1 MPMKP
6 KIFASILLSSFQ
18 LNPLM
23 AQEATATLKK
33 ASESPA
39 PTKSEVLEEIVV
51 TAPLGHTLFEQAQA
65 VSVLTG
71 KKLQQSLEPTLGQ
84 TLSRQPGVSGSYF
97 GPVSSRPIIRGLD
110 GDRIRILQ
118 NGLNTI
124 DASGASVDHAVS
136 FDVSNLTSI
145 EIVRGP
151 ATLLYGSN
159 AIGGV
164 VNAVDNRIPTE
175 RMDTISGSLGSS
187 YSSVDHGYSANL
199 MVEGGKGP
207 VAFHFETFTRA
218 TEDLD
223 IPGNSL
229 SAEYRKQT
237 GEAGSEGR
245 LPSSNLRA
253 EGMSGGLSYI
263 WDKGYIGASLTGYHT
278 NYASPAE
285 EGITIDMEQLRLDVR
300 GAFFDPLPLIKE
312 INYRFAWSDYEHTE
326 FEGAEVGTVFTNEGF
341 DGRIEVKHEKIAGF
355 EGVVGFQSDRSHFSA
370 NGEEAFLP
378 TVITASNSA
387 FIFEERKFGALSLQ
401 MGGRY
406 DHISVESQDS
416 DNPNFGPGESR
427 AFDNFSGSLGAIYN
441 PTDDYAIAL
450 TATYS
455 ERAPNYQELFAN
467 GAHIATGVYELGNS
481 GLSTEKSLGIDLNV
495 RKRTGWVTGS
505 VGGYYNHFNNFI
517 GLFPTGGVDPG
528 SGFPVMEFRSTEAE
542 FLGAELET
550 TFHLLHPVTDKP
562 AAADQSNLDLE
573 FKADAVRAR
582 DRITGAPLPRIPPF
596 HLSTALAYQRG
607 PLGIR
612 LEGVYAAP
620 QDRISAAELPTDSY
634 FLVNAA
640 ISYTLSRGPI
650 TTDLYLKGVNLT
662 DAEAREHT
670 SFLKD
675 RAPLGGRGFVAGI
688 KMTF

>member
-1 MPMKP
+1 MKRP
-6 KIFASILLSSFQ
+6 FFTSIILSSFI
-18 LNPLM
+18 LHPLA
-23 AQEATATLKK
+23 AQEVTSALPVA
-33 ASESPA
+33 AESTVLP
-39 PTKSEVLEEIVV
+39 KSEVLNEIVV
-51 TAPLGHTLFEQAQA
+51 TAPLQKTLFEQAQSI
-65 VSVLTG
+65 SVLTG
-71 KKLQQSLEPTLGQ
+71 RNLQQSMEPTLGQ

-97 GPVSSRPIIRGLD
+97 GPVASRPIIRGLD

-124 DASGASVDHAVS
+124 DASGASADHAVS

-145 EIVRGP
+145 EMVRGP

-187 YSSVDHGYSANL
+187 YSSVDHGYRANV

-218 TEDLD
+218 AEDLA

-263 WDKGYIGASLTGYHT
+263 WNTGYFGASVTSYHT

-285 EGITIDMEQLRLDVR
+285 EGISIDMEQLRLDVR

-312 INYRFAWSDYEHTE
+312 INYRLAGSDYEHTE
-326 FEGAEVGTVFTNEGF
+326 WEGSEIGTIFANEGF
-341 DGRIEVKHEKIAGF
+341 DGRIEIKHEKMGGF

-378 TVITASNSA
+378 SVITTSNSG
-387 FIFEERKFGALSLQ
+387 FIFEERKMGALRLQ
-401 MGGRY
+401 MGARY

-416 DNPNFGPGESR
+416 DNPNFGSGATR
-427 AFDNFSGSLGAIYN
+427 AFDNFSGSLGAIYH

-467 GAHIATGVYELGNS
+467 GAHIATGVYELGNPD
-481 GLSTEKSLGIDLNV
+481 LATEKSLGIDLNV

-505 VGGYYNHFNNFI
+505 VGGYFNRFNQFI
-517 GLFPTGGVDPG
+517 GLFPTGALDA
-528 SGFPVMEFRSTEAE
+528 GFPVMEFRSTEAD

-550 TFHLLHPVTDKP
+550 TLHLLQPVTDKP
-562 AAADQSNLDLE
+562 ATADQNNLDLE

-596 HLSTALAYQRG
+596 HLSSALAYQHG

-612 LEGVYAAP
+612 LEGIYAAA

-634 FLVNAA
+634 FLINAA

-662 DAEAREHT
+662 NAEAREHS

>member
-1 MPMKP
+1 MKSLP
-6 KIFASILLSSFQ
+6 YAILLFSSLLSQ
-18 LNPLM
+18 ALQ
-23 AQEATATLKK
+23 AQTETPTLK
-33 ASESPA
+33 ESA
-39 PTKSEVLEEIVV
+39 DSEVLAEIIV
-51 TAPLGHTLFEQAQA
+51 TAPLGRSLFEQAQA
-65 VSVLTG
+65 VTVLTG
-71 KKLQQSLEPTLGQ
+71 KKLQQAMEPTLGQ
-84 TLSRQPGVSGSYF
+84 TLSREPGVSGSYF
-97 GPVSSRPIIRGLD
+97 GPVASRPIIRGLD
-110 GDRIRILQ
+110 GDRIRVLQ

-124 DASGASVDHAVS
+124 DASSASVDHAVS

-151 ATLLYGSN
+151 ATLLYGSS

-187 YSSVDHGYSANL
+187 YSSVDNGYQANL
-199 MVEGGKGP
+199 MVEGGSGP

-218 TEDLD
+218 AEDLA

-229 SAEYRKQT
+229 STAYRKQT
-237 GEAGSEGR
+237 GETGSEGR
-245 LPSSNLRA
+245 LPSSNLRS

-263 WDKGYIGASLTGYHT
+263 WDKGYFGASVTSYHT

-285 EGITIDMEQLRLDVR
+285 AGITIDLEQLRLDVR

-326 FEGAEVGTVFTNEGF
+326 FEGAEAGTIFTNEGY
-341 DGRIEVKHEKIAGF
+341 DGRIEIKHEKIAGF
-355 EGVVGFQSDRSHFSA
+355 EGVLGFQSDRSNFSA

-378 TVITASNSA
+378 TVITQSNSA
-387 FIFEERKFGALSLQ
+387 FIFEERKIGALRLQ
-401 MGGRY
+401 MGARY
-406 DHISVESQDS
+406 DNISVASQDS
-416 DNPNFGPGESR
+416 DNPNFGKGQTR
-427 AFDNFSGSLGAIYN
+427 NFDNFSGSLGAIYN
-441 PTDDYAIAL
+441 PTEDYAIAL
-450 TATYS
+450 TVNYA

-467 GAHIATGVYELGNS
+467 GAHIATGVYELGDAS
-481 GLSTEKSLGIDLNV
+481 LPTEQSVGIDLNV

-505 VGGYYNHFNNFI
+505 VGGYYNRFNNFV
-517 GLFPTGGVDPG
+517 GLFPTGAVDPG
-528 SGFPVMEFRSTEAE
+528 SGFPVMAFRSTEAD
-542 FLGAELET
+542 FLGAELQT
-550 TFHLLHPVTDKP
+550 TFHLLNPATDEP
-562 AAADQSNLDLE
+562 APADQSNLNLE

-582 DRITGAPLPRIPPF
+582 DRLTGAPLPRIPPF

-607 PLGIR
+607 PLGVR

-620 QDRISAAELPTDSY
+620 QDRVANNELPTDSY

-650 TTDLYLKGVNLT
+650 TADLYLKGVNLT

-675 RAPLGGRGFVAGI
+675 RAPLGGRGFVAGV

>member
-1 MPMKP
+1 MKP
-6 KIFASILLSSFQ
+6 QLIASIILSGVVYYPSVG
-18 LNPLM
+18 
-23 AQEATATLKK
+23 QEVSATLR
-33 ASESPA
+33 AAVESPA
-39 PTKSEVLEEIVV
+39 IPKSEILDEMVV
-51 TAPLGHTLFEQAQA
+51 TAPLEQTLFEQAQSI
-65 VSVLTG
+65 SVLTG
-71 KKLQQSLEPTLGQ
+71 KSLQQSIEPTLGQ

-97 GPVSSRPIIRGLD
+97 GPVASRPIIRGLD

-124 DASGASVDHAVS
+124 DASGASADHAVS

-175 RMDTISGSLGSS
+175 RMDTISGSLGST
-187 YSSVDHGYSANL
+187 YSSVDNGYRANL
-199 MVEGGKGP
+199 MIEGGNGP

-218 TEDLD
+218 AEDLA

-237 GEAGSEGR
+237 GEAGSVGR

-263 WDKGYIGASLTGYHT
+263 WNTGYIGASVTGYHT

-300 GAFFDPLPLIKE
+300 GAFYNPLPLIKE
-312 INYRFAWSDYEHTE
+312 INYRLAWSDYEHTE
-326 FEGAEVGTVFTNEGF
+326 FEGAEIGTVFANEGF
-341 DGRIEVKHEKIAGF
+341 DGRIEMKHEKMGGF

-378 TVITASNSA
+378 SVITTSNSG
-387 FIFEERKFGALSLQ
+387 FIFEERKIGSLRLQ
-401 MGGRY
+401 MGARY
-406 DHISVESQDS
+406 DHISVESQGS
-416 DNPNFGPGESR
+416 DNPNFGSGSTR
-427 AFDNFSGSLGAIYN
+427 VFDNFSGSLGAIYN

-450 TATYS
+450 TTTYS

-517 GLFPTGGVDPG
+517 GLFPTGAVDAG
-528 SGFPVMEFRSTEAE
+528 SGFPVMEFRSTEAD

-550 TFHLLHPVTDKP
+550 TFHLLHPVTDMP
-562 AAADQSNLDLE
+562 ATADQSNLDLE
-573 FKADAVRAR
+573 FKADAVHAR
-582 DRITGAPLPRIPPF
+582 DRITGAALPRIPPF

-607 PLGIR
+607 PLGMR
-612 LEGVYAAP
+612 FEGAYAAP
-620 QDRISAAELPTDSY
+620 QDRISSAELSTASY

-640 ISYTLSRGPI
+640 ISYTLSRGPV
-650 TTDLYLKGVNLT
+650 TTDVYLKGVNLT

>member
-1 MPMKP
+1 MKLQF
-6 KIFASILLSSFQ
+6 IASIILSGVVFHPSA
-18 LNPLM
+18 
-23 AQEATATLKK
+23 AQEVTATLQ
-33 ASESPA
+33 AAVESTAIP
-39 PTKSEVLEEIVV
+39 KSEILDEMVV
-51 TAPLGHTLFEQAQA
+51 TAPLQQTLFEQAQSI
-65 VSVLTG
+65 SVLTG
-71 KKLQQSLEPTLGQ
+71 KSLQQSMEPTLGQ

-97 GPVSSRPIIRGLD
+97 GPVASRPIIRGLD

-124 DASGASVDHAVS
+124 DASGVSADHAVS

-145 EIVRGP
+145 EMVRGP
-151 ATLLYGSN
+151 ATMLYGSN

-175 RMDTISGSLGSS
+175 RMDTISGSLGST
-187 YSSVDHGYSANL
+187 YSSVDNGYRANL
-199 MVEGGKGP
+199 MIEGGNGP

-218 TEDLD
+218 AEDLA

-237 GEAGSEGR
+237 GEAGSVGR

-263 WDKGYIGASLTGYHT
+263 WNAGYIGASVTSYHT

-285 EGITIDMEQLRLDVR
+285 EGITINMEQLRLDVR
-300 GAFFDPLPLIKE
+300 GAFYHPLPLIKE
-312 INYRFAWSDYEHTE
+312 INYRLAWSDYEHTE
-326 FEGAEVGTVFTNEGF
+326 FEGSEIGTIFANEGF
-341 DGRIEVKHEKIAGF
+341 DGRIEMKHEKVIGF

-378 TVITASNSA
+378 SVITTSNSA
-387 FIFEERKFGALSLQ
+387 FIFEERKIGALRLQ
-401 MGGRY
+401 MGARY

-416 DNPNFGPGESR
+416 DNPNFGSGSTR
-427 AFDNFSGSLGAIYN
+427 AFNNFSGSFGSIYN
-441 PTDDYAIAL
+441 PIDDYAIAL
-450 TATYS
+450 TTTYS

-467 GAHIATGVYELGNS
+467 GAHIATGVYELGDS
-481 GLSTEKSLGIDLNV
+481 DLSTEKSLGIDLNV

-505 VGGYYNHFNNFI
+505 VGGYFNHFNHYI
-517 GLFPTGGVDPG
+517 GLFPTGAVDAG
-528 SGFPVMEFRSTEAE
+528 SGFPVMEFRSTEAD

-562 AAADQSNLDLE
+562 ATADQSNLDLE

-582 DRITGAPLPRIPPF
+582 DRVTGAPLPRIPPF
-596 HLSTALAYQRG
+596 HLSTALAFQRG

-612 LEGVYAAP
+612 FEGAYAAP
-620 QDRISAAELPTDSY
+620 QDRISSAELSTASY
-634 FLVNAA
+634 FLVNAV

-662 DAEAREHT
+662 DTEAREHT